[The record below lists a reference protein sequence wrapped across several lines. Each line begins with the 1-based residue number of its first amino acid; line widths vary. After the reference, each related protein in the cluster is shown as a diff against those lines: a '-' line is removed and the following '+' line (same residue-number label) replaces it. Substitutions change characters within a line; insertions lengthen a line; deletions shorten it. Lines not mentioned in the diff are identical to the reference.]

1 MLATLQS
8 EATLACIDLSC
19 SDPTGLPPP
28 SGEMWGV
35 ARERR
40 AFCWDCFVKQPPH
53 SEPEVGAA
61 HRQHPAP
68 AQRLRLQSGDLAH
81 HRLSRIPCRVERAST
96 PREEPSTPSAAL
108 RRRMAADATETALM
122 DELPALGD

>member
-81 HRLSRIPCRVERAST
+81 HRLSRIPCRVETGVDPTGGAVDTERGF
-96 PREEPSTPSAAL
+96 EAAHG
-108 RRRMAADATETALM
+108 RRRDGDGAD
-122 DELPALGD
+122 G